1 MRREPQREDD
11 PLTGGLPAH
20 LPVVEAVQPLLSV
33 AVLETEREPL
43 RSVVPREMERRE
55 RILRT
60 PRRIPPPLV
69 AGQRMKRRSARVARY
84 LAEMGKRGYIAV
96 DELCAVTGKSRKKIE
111 SDLDYMVEKGLLGA
125 GAYLDSGRGIFFRS
139 ADAFAD
145 YANATAKKEAVTPKA
160 ATEGYAG
167 ALRSANDRIADPVLS
182 EKIDHLE
189 TVAGKIFR
197 EVEEHPEKQQQ
208 AATFLNYYLPTTL
221 KLLDSYAKF
230 EEAGIEGENL
240 SRAQERIEET
250 MDALIKGFDKQL
262 DDLYR
267 NEAMDIDSDIRVM
280 ENMLRRDTASVED
293 DFGLGGV
300 DHVLAQNK
308 NVNIFVFDT
317 EVYSN
322 TGGQASKASNIGQVA
337 QFAAAGKETKSKSLA
352 EIAMSYGYVYVAQ
365 VAMGANAAQTLKAI
379 QEAEAYH
386 GPSLIIGYAPC
397 EMHSIKG
404 GMQNCQKEMKK
415 AVECGYWNLFRF
427 NPAAEKK
434 FALDS
439 KAPAGGYQEFLMNEA
454 RYSRLT
460 REFPERAT
468 VLFAKNEENAKER
481 YEHLLKLVDM
491 YDK

>member
-1 MRREPQREDD
+1 MSKDFEYD
-11 PLTGGLPAH
+11 PETGSFRFDESGGKTKKKNDVDVGGWILIAALFAFGLWPIGLIALISKLSDKPKKVNSSRGGMH
-20 LPVVEAVQPLLSV
+20 TSTSPNANVSSRSKVEK
-33 AVLETEREPL
+33 
-43 RSVVPREMERRE
+43 SVVKTAKQMNRAPKASDKTS
-55 RILRT
+55 RILSIVGAAIT
-60 PRRIPPPLV
+60 AIFGISLVTMLGEVIAYGWYSYMMEELFPMCGFFAGGVAMLV

-84 LAEMGKRGYIAV
+84 LAVMGKRGYIAV

-145 YANATAKKEAVTPKA
+145 YANATAKKENVTPKEA
-160 ATEGYAG
+160 NEGYAG
-167 ALRSANDRIADPVLS
+167 ALRAIRSANDRIADPVLS

-293 DFGLGGV
+293 DFGLGG
-300 DHVLAQNK
+300 
-308 NVNIFVFDT
+308 
-317 EVYSN
+317 
-322 TGGQASKASNIGQVA
+322 
-337 QFAAAGKETKSKSLA
+337 AA
-352 EIAMSYGYVYVAQ
+352 VQ
-365 VAMGANAAQTLKAI
+365 R
-379 QEAEAYH
+379 
-386 GPSLIIGYAPC
+386 AP
-397 EMHSIKG
+397 
-404 GMQNCQKEMKK
+404 
-415 AVECGYWNLFRF
+415 
-427 NPAAEKK
+427 
-434 FALDS
+434 D
-439 KAPAGGYQEFLMNEA
+439 
-454 RYSRLT
+454 
-460 REFPERAT
+460 
-468 VLFAKNEENAKER
+468 EE
-481 YEHLLKLVDM
+481 
-491 YDK
+491 

>member
-1 MRREPQREDD
+1 MSKDFEYDPETGSFRFDESDGKTKKKNDVDVGGWILIAALFAFCLWPIGLIALISKLSDKPKKVNSSRGGMRTSTSPNANVSSRSTNKVEK
-11 PLTGGLPAH
+11 T
-20 LPVVEAVQPLLSV
+20 VVKTAKKMNRAPKASDK
-33 AVLETEREPL
+33 T
-43 RSVVPREMERRE
+43 S
-55 RILRT
+55 RILSIVGAAIT
-60 PRRIPPPLV
+60 AIFGISLVTMLGEVIAYGWYSYMMEELLPMCGFFAGGVAMLV

-84 LAEMGKRGYIAV
+84 LAVMGKRGYIAV

-145 YANATAKKEAVTPKA
+145 YANATAKKENVTPKEA
-160 ATEGYAG
+160 NEGYAG
-167 ALRSANDRIADPVLS
+167 ALRAIRSANDRIADPVLS

-197 EVEEHPEKQQQ
+197 EVEQHPEKQQQ

-293 DFGLGGV
+293 DFGLGG
-300 DHVLAQNK
+300 
-308 NVNIFVFDT
+308 
-317 EVYSN
+317 
-322 TGGQASKASNIGQVA
+322 
-337 QFAAAGKETKSKSLA
+337 AA
-352 EIAMSYGYVYVAQ
+352 VQ
-365 VAMGANAAQTLKAI
+365 R
-379 QEAEAYH
+379 
-386 GPSLIIGYAPC
+386 AP
-397 EMHSIKG
+397 
-404 GMQNCQKEMKK
+404 
-415 AVECGYWNLFRF
+415 
-427 NPAAEKK
+427 
-434 FALDS
+434 D
-439 KAPAGGYQEFLMNEA
+439 
-454 RYSRLT
+454 
-460 REFPERAT
+460 
-468 VLFAKNEENAKER
+468 EE
-481 YEHLLKLVDM
+481 
-491 YDK
+491 

>member
-1 MRREPQREDD
+1 MSKDFEYDPETGSFRFDESGGKTKKKNDVDVGGWILIAALFAFGLWPIGLIALISKLSDKPKKVSSPRSGMRTSTSPNANVSSRSK
-11 PLTGGLPAH
+11 
-20 LPVVEAVQPLLSV
+20 VEK
-33 AVLETEREPL
+33 
-43 RSVVPREMERRE
+43 SVVKTAKQMNRAPKASDKTS
-55 RILRT
+55 RILSIVGAAIT
-60 PRRIPPPLV
+60 AIFGISLVTMLGEVIAYGWYSYMMEELFPMCGFFAGGVAMLV

-84 LAEMGKRGYIAV
+84 LAVMGKRGYIAV

-145 YANATAKKEAVTPKA
+145 YANATAKKENVTPKEA
-160 ATEGYAG
+160 NEGYAG
-167 ALRSANDRIADPVLS
+167 ALRAIRSANDRIADPVLS

-197 EVEEHPEKQQQ
+197 EVEQHPEKQQQ

-293 DFGLGGV
+293 DFGLGG
-300 DHVLAQNK
+300 
-308 NVNIFVFDT
+308 
-317 EVYSN
+317 
-322 TGGQASKASNIGQVA
+322 
-337 QFAAAGKETKSKSLA
+337 AA
-352 EIAMSYGYVYVAQ
+352 VQ
-365 VAMGANAAQTLKAI
+365 R
-379 QEAEAYH
+379 
-386 GPSLIIGYAPC
+386 AP
-397 EMHSIKG
+397 
-404 GMQNCQKEMKK
+404 
-415 AVECGYWNLFRF
+415 
-427 NPAAEKK
+427 
-434 FALDS
+434 D
-439 KAPAGGYQEFLMNEA
+439 
-454 RYSRLT
+454 
-460 REFPERAT
+460 
-468 VLFAKNEENAKER
+468 EE
-481 YEHLLKLVDM
+481 
-491 YDK
+491 

>member
-1 MRREPQREDD
+1 MSKDFEYDPETGSFRFDESGEKTKKKNDVDVGGWILIAALFAFGLWPIGLIALISKLSDKPKKVNSSRGGMRTSTSPNANVSSRSK
-11 PLTGGLPAH
+11 
-20 LPVVEAVQPLLSV
+20 VEK
-33 AVLETEREPL
+33 
-43 RSVVPREMERRE
+43 SVVKTAKQMNRAPKASDKTS
-55 RILRT
+55 RILSIVGAAIT
-60 PRRIPPPLV
+60 AIFGISLVTMLGEVIAYGWYSYMMEELFPMCGFFAGGVAMLV

-84 LAEMGKRGYIAV
+84 LAVMGKRGYIAV

-145 YANATAKKEAVTPKA
+145 YANATAKKENVTPKEA
-160 ATEGYAG
+160 NEGYAG
-167 ALRSANDRIADPVLS
+167 ALRAIRSANDRIADPVLS

-293 DFGLGGV
+293 DFGLGG
-300 DHVLAQNK
+300 
-308 NVNIFVFDT
+308 
-317 EVYSN
+317 
-322 TGGQASKASNIGQVA
+322 
-337 QFAAAGKETKSKSLA
+337 AA
-352 EIAMSYGYVYVAQ
+352 VQ
-365 VAMGANAAQTLKAI
+365 R
-379 QEAEAYH
+379 
-386 GPSLIIGYAPC
+386 AP
-397 EMHSIKG
+397 
-404 GMQNCQKEMKK
+404 
-415 AVECGYWNLFRF
+415 
-427 NPAAEKK
+427 
-434 FALDS
+434 D
-439 KAPAGGYQEFLMNEA
+439 
-454 RYSRLT
+454 
-460 REFPERAT
+460 
-468 VLFAKNEENAKER
+468 EE
-481 YEHLLKLVDM
+481 
-491 YDK
+491 